1 MSSIGLPISGSRT
14 LLSASR
20 ICSSVAIGVRL
31 PGTIRTY
38 ARCVP
43 CKWSLRPGSPHAGA
57 ARDRGAQGARRGH
70 AVPPVPIPPA
80 LGAPGRRPRAGD
92 PIVAA
97 PEHPAPAS
105 PPPRGGRS
113 RGARDPPDGDGR
125 RPAADALRSRR
136 RRAARGSGPQAARRH
151 PVRAAHDL
159 QAAGPRRGARARV
172 GRVPG
177 RPHRTEAGC
186 EATVR
191 PEPGHAAR
199 WARPGRVH
207 ASVPAHRQADRG
219 DHLARLPVPRS
230 VGRASCPRVR
240 GPSRAPR
247 GDARRVPPCS
257 EDDVVRAPGRADHGL
272 PADGPG
278 GLKATR
284 TRVGLKSAPERADGT
299 SDAGGG
305 SASTDRWRQGGLEME
320 TGSPI
325 VPEFNSWLE
334 ELVKGEGSDLHVK
347 VGSPP
352 MIRLPHGL
360 IRLERDPLSPIE
372 TQAIADG
379 IVPGDR
385 KATLVDRGDVD
396 FAYSVANIGRFRANV
411 FRQRGSV
418 SMVLRKLRFGGP
430 SFEEMGLPDAVRKLA
445 DEHRGLILV
454 TGPTGSGKTTTLA
467 AMIAYINRTK
477 PVHIVTIEDPIEV
490 LHRDDVASINQREIG
505 NDTEDFLAALR
516 AALRQDPDVILIGE
530 MRDPE
535 TVRAALQAAETGH
548 LVLSTLHTT
557 DATETVNR
565 VIDFFPPY
573 QQKQVRLAL
582 AASLRGIVCQR
593 LVPTVD
599 GGRVPALEILVNTG
613 RVAERIEDPDTT
625 SEIKEVI
632 KDGAFY
638 GMVTFDQWLLRLI
651 QEGTVSVADAMQAV
665 SSRHDFELAMQQAG
679 IAVPV

>member
-1 MSSIGLPISGSRT
+1 
-14 LLSASR
+14 
-20 ICSSVAIGVRL
+20 
-31 PGTIRTY
+31 
-38 ARCVP
+38 
-43 CKWSLRPGSPHAGA
+43 
-57 ARDRGAQGARRGH
+57 
-70 AVPPVPIPPA
+70 
-80 LGAPGRRPRAGD
+80 
-92 PIVAA
+92 
-97 PEHPAPAS
+97 
-105 PPPRGGRS
+105 
-113 RGARDPPDGDGR
+113 
-125 RPAADALRSRR
+125 
-136 RRAARGSGPQAARRH
+136 
-151 PVRAAHDL
+151 
-159 QAAGPRRGARARV
+159 
-172 GRVPG
+172 
-177 RPHRTEAGC
+177 
-186 EATVR
+186 
-191 PEPGHAAR
+191 
-199 WARPGRVH
+199 
-207 ASVPAHRQADRG
+207 
-219 DHLARLPVPRS
+219 
-230 VGRASCPRVR
+230 
-240 GPSRAPR
+240 
-247 GDARRVPPCS
+247 
-257 EDDVVRAPGRADHGL
+257 
-272 PADGPG
+272 
-278 GLKATR
+278 
-284 TRVGLKSAPERADGT
+284 
-299 SDAGGG
+299 
-305 SASTDRWRQGGLEME
+305 ME

-467 AMIAYINRTK
+467 AMISYINQTK

-490 LHRDDVASINQREIG
+490 LHRDDMASINQREIG

-530 MRDPE
+530 MRDTE